1 MSQHLIEVD
10 SVWKSFRLYN
20 ERQRFLKA
28 AVLRGRR
35 ARYDEFWALSDV
47 SFTVDEGKTFGVVG
61 SNGSGKS
68 TLLKCL
74 TGIIYPEK
82 GKIEVNGRLAALLE
96 LGAGFQPELS
106 GRENI
111 FLNGAILGLHRREL
125 EKCYDDIVELYER
138 GQEQQGVS

>member
-1 MSQHLIEVD
+1 MSNHLIEVD

-125 EKCYDDIVELYER
+125 
-138 GQEQQGVS
+138 

>member
-82 GKIEVNGRLAALLE
+82 
-96 LGAGFQPELS
+96 
-106 GRENI
+106 
-111 FLNGAILGLHRREL
+111 
-125 EKCYDDIVELYER
+125 EKLRSMDV
-138 GQEQQGVS
+138 